1 MNYSDKIELA
11 EAFKKRTKK
20 FAIDIIKLSSSFP
33 KSPEG
38 YILAKQL
45 IRSAT
50 SIAANY
56 RAVCRAR
63 SKAEFYSKICIV
75 VEEADESLFWLELVT
90 EAGILNNEGT
100 RNLLKEANE
109 ILSVAASSK
118 RTASAINKSINQQ
131 INNSIIT
138 A

>member
-11 EAFKKRTKK
+11 EAFKQRTKK
-20 FAIDIIKLSSSFP
+20 FAIDVIKLSSSFP
-33 KSPEG
+33 KNPEG

-50 SIAANY
+50 SVAANY

-75 VEEADESLFWLELVT
+75 VEEADESLFWLELIT
-90 EAGILNNEGT
+90 EADILNNNQTEI
-100 RNLLKEANE
+100 LLKEANE
-109 ILSVAASSK
+109 ILSVVASSK
-118 RTASAINKSINQQ
+118 RTASSFNKSINQQ
-131 INNSIIT
+131 FDNSIIPV
-138 A
+138 

>member
-1 MNYSDKIELA
+1 MNYDDKIELA

-20 FAIDIIKLSSSFP
+20 FAIDIVKLSPLFP

-38 YILAKQL
+38 YILVKQL

-50 SIAANY
+50 SVASNY

-75 VEEADESLFWLELVT
+75 VEEADESVFWLELISET
-90 EAGILNNEGT
+90 GILNNEQT
-100 RNLLKEANE
+100 KNLLSEATKFSP
-109 ILSVAASSK
+109 LSHHPNVQHQH
-118 RTASAINKSINQQ
+118 SINQQ
-131 INNSIIT
+131 INKSIIR
-138 A
+138 